1 MEAKQPVSF
10 WNRLRPSRTDDG
22 SGNPLQTGEPPAA
35 TRMSAERR
43 GTSRLRRAQKRRPR
57 TQETIPAEVLQKV
70 RRLEIQMKSLVDDVF
85 SGEYHAVFKGRGME
99 FAEVREYAP
108 GDDIR
113 SIDWNVTARL
123 GAPFVKKFIEERELT
138 VMLVVDL
145 SASGDFGSTTQLK
158 RELATEVCSILAFS
172 AVRNNDKVGCVLFT
186 DEVELF
192 VPPQKGRQHALRVIR
207 ELLYFKPEGRG
218 TDIGA
223 GLQFVAQALKRKA
236 VVFLVSDFLD
246 PGFETPLAVVS
257 RRHDVVPITITDAR
271 EETLPRAGLVE
282 LVDAETGRQT
292 VVDSSSAEVRER
304 FERRARMVRQWR
316 ERIFRRQALD
326 VIDLRTDTS
335 YVLPLMTF
343 FKRRASRY

>member
-1 MEAKQPVSF
+1 MASIWDKLMGRSGG
-10 WNRLRPSRTDDG
+10 DG
-22 SGNPLQTGEPPAA
+22 ANPLQAA
-35 TRMSAERR
+35 DGSDAPRPGKAKR
-43 GTSRLRRAQKRRPR
+43 GTRLQRARQRRST

-70 RRLEIQMKSLVDDVF
+70 QRLEIQMKALVNDIF

-123 GAPFVKKFIEERELT
+123 GAPFVKKFVEERELT

-145 SASGDFGSTTQLK
+145 SASGTFGSGSQLK
-158 RELATEVCSILAFS
+158 RDLATEVCSILAFS
-172 AVRNNDKVGCVLFT
+172 AARNNDKIGCILFT

-192 VPPQKGRQHALRVIR
+192 VPPQKGRQHVLRIIR

-218 TDIGA
+218 TDVGA
-223 GLQFVAQALKRKA
+223 ALQFVAQVLKRKA

-246 PGFETPLAVVS
+246 PHFQKPLSVVS
-257 RRHDVVPITITDAR
+257 RRHDVVPITINDAR
-271 EETLPRAGLVE
+271 EETLPNASLVE
-282 LVDAETGRQT
+282 LVDAETGKRM
-292 VVDSSSAEVRER
+292 VVDTSSAEVRKR
-304 FERRARMVRQWR
+304 FERRARHVKQWR
-316 ERIFRRQALD
+316 EQIFRRQSLD
-326 VIDLRTDTS
+326 VVDLQTDTS

>member
-1 MEAKQPVSF
+1 MTSF
-10 WNRLRPSRTDDG
+10 WNRLKPGLGNGDTT
-22 SGNPLQTGEPPAA
+22 NPLQVGEAFETA
-35 TRMSAERR
+35 RERKPKP
-43 GTSRLRRAQKRRPR
+43 GSRLQRARQRRAG

-70 RRLEIQMKSLVDDVF
+70 QRLEIQMKALVNDIF

-145 SASGDFGSTTQLK
+145 SASGTFGSGSQLK
-158 RELATEVCSILAFS
+158 RDLATEVCSILAFS

-186 DEVELF
+186 DDVELF

-218 TDIGA
+218 TDVGA
-223 GLQFVAQALKRKA
+223 GLRFVAQVLKRKA

-246 PGFETPLAVVS
+246 PGFETPLSVVS
-257 RRHDVVPITITDAR
+257 RRHDVVPITIYDAR
-271 EETLPRAGLVE
+271 EETLPDASLVE
-282 LVDAETGRQT
+282 LMDAETGKRMVIDT
-292 VVDSSSAEVRER
+292 SSAEVRER
-304 FERRARMVRQWR
+304 FERRARLVRQWR
-316 ERIFRRQALD
+316 ERIFRRQSLD